1 MTKRNVGML
10 MTIVGSALGAWW
22 LVTQQRLRMTRG
34 SASTRER
41 GTVIFDNTPQAAG
54 TEPIL

>member
-22 LVTQQRLRMTRG
+22 LVTQQRARLARS
-34 SASTRER
+34 SASNRHR
-41 GTVIFDNTPQAAG
+41 GTVIFDNTPQASNS
-54 TEPIL
+54 EPIV